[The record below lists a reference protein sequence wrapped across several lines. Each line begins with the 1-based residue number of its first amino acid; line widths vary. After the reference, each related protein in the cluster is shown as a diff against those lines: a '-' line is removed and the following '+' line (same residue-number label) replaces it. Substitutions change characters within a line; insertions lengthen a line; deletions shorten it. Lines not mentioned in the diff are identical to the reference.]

1 MKKTALCIMATC
13 LSLTFLPQQTNAATK
28 AASST
33 MVNYSDSAEA
43 GKLLLRLNEINNM
56 DKTNLDAT
64 EKKALKKE
72 VVAIRSGLKSTA
84 NGVYLSV
91 GAIIII
97 ILLLILLT

>member
-13 LSLTFLPQQTNAATK
+13 LSLTFLPQKTNAATITV
-28 AASST
+28 ASA
-33 MVNYSDSAEA
+33 MGNYSDSAEA

-56 DKTNLDAT
+56 DKTDLDAT

-72 VVAIRSGLKSTA
+72 VASLQSGLKA
-84 NGVYLSV
+84 VGNGVYLSV

>member
-1 MKKTALCIMATC
+1 M
-13 LSLTFLPQQTNAATK
+13 SLTFLPQQTNAAVK
-28 AASST
+28 AVAP
-33 MVNYSDSAEA
+33 MANYSDSAAA

-64 EKKALKKE
+64 DKKALKKE
-72 VVAIRSGLKSTA
+72 VVAIRSDLKA
-84 NGVYLSV
+84 INNGVYLSV

>member
-1 MKKTALCIMATC
+1 MKKTALCIMAIC
-13 LSLTFLPQQTNAATK
+13 LSLTFLPQQSNAATT
-28 AASST
+28 AASA

-56 DKTNLDAT
+56 DKTNLDAA

-72 VVAIRSGLKSTA
+72 VVAAQAGLKSLN

>member
-1 MKKTALCIMATC
+1 MKKTALCIMTIC
-13 LSLTFLPQQTNAATK
+13 LSLTFLPQQSNAATT
-28 AASST
+28 AASA

-56 DKTNLDAT
+56 DKTNLDAA

-72 VVAIRSGLKSTA
+72 VLATQSGLKA
-84 NGVYLSV
+84 INNGVYLSV

>member
-13 LSLTFLPQQTNAATK
+13 LSLTFLPQQIKAATT
-28 AASST
+28 AASAT
-33 MVNYSDSAEA
+33 VNYSDSAEA
-43 GKLLLRLNEINNM
+43 GKLLLRLTEINNM
-56 DKTNLDAT
+56 DKTNLDAA

-72 VVAIRSGLKSTA
+72 VIAAQAGLKSIN

>member
-1 MKKTALCIMATC
+1 MKKTALCIMTIC
-13 LSLTFLPQQTNAATK
+13 LSLTFLPQKTNAATT
-28 AASST
+28 AASAL
-33 MVNYSDSAEA
+33 VNYSDSAEA

-56 DKTNLDAT
+56 DKTDLDAT

-72 VVAIRSGLKSTA
+72 VASLQSGLKA
-84 NGVYLSV
+84 VGNGVYLSV

>member
-1 MKKTALCIMATC
+1 M
-13 LSLTFLPQQTNAATK
+13 SLTFLPQQINAATT
-28 AASST
+28 AAT
-33 MVNYSDSAEA
+33 ATATVNYSDSAEA
-43 GKLLLRLNEINNM
+43 GKLLLRLNEINSM
-56 DKTNLDAT
+56 DKTNLDAA

-72 VVAIRSGLKSTA
+72 VVAAQAGLKSIN